1 MGPLAVASL
10 APATLSAVSPLR
22 PVQNVGQNT
31 GAARATAVT
40 GQDLAQDIFQRTFQA
55 AATFPVAEPATG
67 TAGLLQDATAS
78 LLAALNAPQP
88 AADTTTA
95 TEAATQAT
103 APTATN
109 PTIGD
114 TTTTTAP
121 SPTPPALTLTDL
133 PAAQDSLGTSL
144 SADFALQTAL
154 RFGANVLGGTAPAQ
168 ATSEGTGLVRDATTV
183 LRTGNVQPHAG
194 GPGPEAYQLR
204 NPAAVQQ
211 AIRTYQAP
219 PALEQPAGL
228 DLLV

>member
-10 APATLSAVSPLR
+10 APATLNAVSALR
-22 PVQNVGQNT
+22 PVQNVGQNGGT
-31 GAARATAVT
+31 TRSTTVT

-55 AATFPVAEPATG
+55 AATFAVAEPATG
-67 TAGLLQDATAS
+67 SVGLLQDAAAS

-88 AADTTTA
+88 AAGTTTP
-95 TEAATQAT
+95 TEA
-103 APTATN
+103 PTPAATN
-109 PTIGD
+109 PIATD
-114 TTTTTAP
+114 TAATTAP
-121 SPTPPALTLTDL
+121 SPTPPALTVTDL
-133 PAAQDSLGTSL
+133 PAAQDTFGTSL
-144 SADFALQTAL
+144 SSDFALQTAL
-154 RFGANVLGGTAPAQ
+154 RFGANVLGGASPAQ
-168 ATSEGTGLVRDATTV
+168 ATSEGTGLVRDATSV

-204 NPAAVQQ
+204 NQAGIQQ